1 MSQQTLID
9 ASMGRIKADVV
20 ITDVQ
25 PIDVISRE
33 ILEGGIAIKEGTIC
47 RIGDVSDLIG
57 SKTQVIKG
65 RGRYASPAF
74 IESHIHVESTMLT
87 LTEFAR
93 AVIPYGTGTV
103 IIIPMKWQM
112 SQEFA
117 V

>member
-1 MSQQTLID
+1 MSQRTLID

-33 ILEGGIAIKEGTIC
+33 ILEGGIAIKENSIC
-47 RIGDVSDLIG
+47 RIGDVKDLIG
-57 SKTQVIKG
+57 SKTKVIKG
-65 RGRYASPAF
+65 RGRYAAPAF

-93 AVIPYGTGTV
+93 AAIPH
-103 IIIPMKWQM
+103 
-112 SQEFA
+112 
-117 V
+117 